1 MLSAELKAFYMVAR
15 LGSITLA
22 AKKLGLS
29 QPTVTTQI
37 RSLESHYAVELF
49 YRGGRRLVLSEEG
62 VRLLP
67 MVKALLQQEA
77 DIEFELR
84 NSGQAQG
91 SLRIA
96 ATAPY
101 YILDLVKIFRERLP
115 HVELTVEIGNSQQ
128 VLEMLEDYRVDIAA
142 SSQLVEDARLV
153 RRVLGTDPLVVAVHR
168 NHPLAHR
175 QAVSIEVLAGHC
187 LLMREKG
194 STTRK
199 LTEQMMLEA
208 GIKAGALLEIGSRE
222 SIREAVLR
230 NIGISVIARHE
241 VPHNPELR
249 VLALNRTA
257 FEFCAVP
264 VGVGV
269 PAKRSESHTKSAYTT
284 ITGFCPKATE
294 PSHSLPSMALTCSM
308 RPCHEPR
315 HSGRTDESARYPQAF
330 RCLYGVEQ
338 CVPGHRRR

>member
-37 RSLESHYAVELF
+37 RNLESSYGVELF
-49 YRGGRRLVLSEEG
+49 YRGGRRLALSEEG

-77 DIEFELR
+77 DIEFFLR
-84 NSGQAQG
+84 NSGLGQG
-91 SLRIA
+91 TLRVA

-115 HVELTVEIGNSQQ
+115 QVEVSVEIGNSQQ
-128 VLEMLEDYRVDIAA
+128 VLELLEDYRVDVAA
-142 SSQLVEDARLV
+142 SSQLLEDTRLI
-153 RRVLGTDPLVVAVHR
+153 RRVLGTDPLVLAVHR
-168 NHPLAHR
+168 SHPLASKESVPL
-175 QAVSIEVLAGHC
+175 AALAGHC
-187 LLMREKG
+187 LLMREQG

-199 LTEQMMLEA
+199 LTEQMLEEA
-208 GIKAGALLEIGSRE
+208 GVKVGALLEIGSRE

-230 NIGISVIARHE
+230 NIGISIIARHE

-249 VLALNRTA
+249 VIGLEGAPVMHEYLYCLKERRQARLPAAFLGLAQ
-257 FEFCAVP
+257 EVSAVD
-264 VGVGV
+264 
-269 PAKRSESHTKSAYTT
+269 S
-284 ITGFCPKATE
+284 
-294 PSHSLPSMALTCSM
+294 
-308 RPCHEPR
+308 
-315 HSGRTDESARYPQAF
+315 
-330 RCLYGVEQ
+330 
-338 CVPGHRRR
+338 

>member
-1 MLSAELKAFYMVAR
+1 MLSSELKAFYMVAR

-37 RSLESHYAVELF
+37 RNLESQYAVELF
-49 YRGGRRLVLSEEG
+49 YRGGRRLTLSDDG
-62 VRLLP
+62 ARLLP
-67 MVKALLQQEA
+67 MVKTLLQQEA
-77 DIEFELR
+77 DIEFFLR
-84 NSGQAQG
+84 NSGQGQG

-115 HVELTVEIGNSQQ
+115 QVEVSVEIGNSQQ
-128 VLEMLEDYRVDIAA
+128 VLELLEDYRVDLAA

-168 NHPLAHR
+168 NHPLASR
-175 QAVSIEVLAGHC
+175 ESLPLSALAGHC
-187 LLMREKG
+187 LLVREPG

-199 LTEQMMLEA
+199 LTEQMLKEA
-208 GIKAGALLEIGSRE
+208 GVKVGSMLEIGSRE

-230 NIGISVIARHE
+230 NIGISLIARHE

-249 VLALNRTA
+249 VLSLENAPVMHEYLYCLKERRQARLPAAFLGLAQEVSAL
-257 FEFCAVP
+257 E
-264 VGVGV
+264 
-269 PAKRSESHTKSAYTT
+269 
-284 ITGFCPKATE
+284 I
-294 PSHSLPSMALTCSM
+294 
-308 RPCHEPR
+308 
-315 HSGRTDESARYPQAF
+315 
-330 RCLYGVEQ
+330 
-338 CVPGHRRR
+338 

>member
-1 MLSAELKAFYMVAR
+1 M
-15 LGSITLA
+15 
-22 AKKLGLS
+22 
-29 QPTVTTQI
+29 
-37 RSLESHYAVELF
+37 
-49 YRGGRRLVLSEEG
+49 
-62 VRLLP
+62 LP

-115 HVELTVEIGNSQQ
+115 QVEVTVEIGNSQQ

-175 QAVSIEVLAGHC
+175 QAVAIDGLAGHC

-199 LTEQMMLEA
+199 LTEQMMLDA
-208 GIKAGALLEIGSRE
+208 GVKAGALLEIGSRE

-249 VLALNRTA
+249 VLALENAPVMHEYLYCLKERRQARLPAA
-257 FEFCAVP
+257 FLGVAQEV
-264 VGVGV
+264 VG
-269 PAKRSESHTKSAYTT
+269 SH
-284 ITGFCPKATE
+284 
-294 PSHSLPSMALTCSM
+294 L
-308 RPCHEPR
+308 
-315 HSGRTDESARYPQAF
+315 
-330 RCLYGVEQ
+330 
-338 CVPGHRRR
+338 